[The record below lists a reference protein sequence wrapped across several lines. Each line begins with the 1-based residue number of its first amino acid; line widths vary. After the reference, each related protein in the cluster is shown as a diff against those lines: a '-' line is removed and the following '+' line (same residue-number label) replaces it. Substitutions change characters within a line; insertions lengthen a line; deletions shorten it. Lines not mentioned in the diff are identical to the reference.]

1 MSNLSLGLF
10 SKSWAS
16 QKTDLRSCSYEYLS
30 ETFSPKALFGTKH
43 FGTLNLDELN
53 QICDDRG
60 RGEMDEM
67 WGELPPMS
75 SVTHVK
81 ELQKRYGLETMI
93 LAETFKMI
101 SNWYRL
107 LHWELG
113 YFGNL
118 KNIFPIQ
125 SHKSAMRLWDT
136 ARQLNILKGAGASQ
150 ASAVQ
155 FLLLFPPA
163 GDHEFNILPQ
173 EYSIEMFDDE
183 YKCFWSTKSDFKA
196 SMAYHFT
203 IGPVHKVVLEQGSTY
218 IRNLVLSDYSG
229 AIDWIALKD

>member
-43 FGTLNLDELN
+43 FDTLNLDELN
-53 QICDDRG
+53 QICEDRG
-60 RGEMDEM
+60 RVEMDEM
-67 WGELPPMS
+67 WGKLPPMS

-125 SHKSAMRLWDT
+125 SHENAMRLWDT
-136 ARQLNILKGAGASQ
+136 AGQLSLLHGAGASE
-150 ASAVQ
+150 SYKVKY
-155 FLLLFPPA
+155 LLLFPPA
-163 GDHEFNILPQ
+163 GDNVFNILPQ
-173 EYSIEMFDDE
+173 EYSIEMFETE
-183 YKCFWSTKSDFKA
+183 YGYSWSTKSDFKA
-196 SMAYHFT
+196 SMSGFF
-203 IGPVHKVVLEQGSTY
+203 ISGPVHKVVLEQGSTY
-218 IRNLVLSDYSG
+218 IRNLVLSVYSG